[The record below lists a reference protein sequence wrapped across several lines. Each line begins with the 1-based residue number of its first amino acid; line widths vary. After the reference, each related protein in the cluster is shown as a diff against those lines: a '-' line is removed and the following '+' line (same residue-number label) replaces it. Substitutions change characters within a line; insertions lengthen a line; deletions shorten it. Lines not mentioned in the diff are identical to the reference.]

1 MLRSIAFRN
10 FGQSGWTN
18 KQVGWQDQRSCRN
31 NAQHKVEVEHV
42 FESIPWPS
50 WRSNSHWPV
59 FPHFPHQFWNTI
71 RENYSI
77 WTWIAWVFC
86 MLNWRDQENL
96 EAILFPLVFKRVNII
111 NLQNLIELDS
121 SVFFSFCISRKST
134 IFWLLRYLIVDIMHW
149 SSWLYFYILN
159 EYHVRSVLD
168 RENWKWLS
176 VENHFPF
183 SFLMR
188 ILKSET
194 QHSKS
199 L

>member
-10 FGQSGWTN
+10 FSQSGWTN

-111 NLQNLIELDS
+111 NLQNLIELETMFGANLFVS
-121 SVFFSFCISRKST
+121 SVFFSFCILRKST

-149 SSWLYFYILN
+149 SSWLYLLYSKWVSCEISIRQRKLKMIKCWESF
-159 EYHVRSVLD
+159 SVQ
-168 RENWKWLS
+168 
-176 VENHFPF
+176 FPD
-183 SFLMR
+183 
-188 ILKSET
+188 EDT
-194 QHSKS
+194 
-199 L
+199 